1 MSTILIAEDDPIQ
14 RNLMRLL
21 LEKKLGHRCLEA
33 EDGARAL
40 YLIKQD
46 KKHEIDGVLLDL
58 GMPEMDGRTALP
70 KILTLRP
77 GLPVIVLTASDH
89 VKDAVEV
96 MRLGAADFLTKPA
109 EPERLRVSLENA
121 LNLSRLKEDVA
132 RLERAGENRAGF
144 ADMIGHDSA
153 LMTVPVKLARKAANS
168 DITTLITGETGTGK
182 EVLARAIHGEGMRAG
197 KPFVAVNCGAIP
209 RELVEST
216 LFGHKKG
223 AFTGAVDDAPG
234 KFREADGGTL
244 FLDEVGELSADAQ
257 VKLLRALQQREVE
270 PVGAAKSMPVNVR
283 VIAATH
289 RSLAHEVKNGDFR
302 EDLYYRLN
310 VFPIHLPPLRE
321 RRDDI
326 PLLAV
331 YFLTHYAALEKKG
344 MLTLST
350 EAKAWMKRHD
360 WPGNVRELENRI
372 YRAVLMCEGNDIRME
387 AFDEPSLAL
396 AQETAAAPLPFH
408 HADGSLLTLAEVE
421 QAAFAAALA
430 HTGGNV
436 TRAAAALGIG
446 KSTLYRRLNA

>member
-40 YLIKQD
+40 YLMKQD
-46 KKHEIDGVLLDL
+46 KKQEIDGILLDL
-58 GMPEMDGRTALP
+58 NMPEMDGRTVLP
-70 KILTLRP
+70 KLLALRP

-89 VKDAVEV
+89 VKDVVEV
-96 MRLGAADFLTKPA
+96 MRMGATDFLTKPA
-109 EPERLRVSLENA
+109 EPERLRVSLSNA

-144 ADMIGHDSA
+144 ADMIGHDGA
-153 LMTVPVKLARKAANS
+153 LSVPVKLARKAASS

-182 EVLARAIHGEGMRAG
+182 EVLARAIHGEGTRSG

-209 RELVEST
+209 KELVEST

-289 RSLAHEVKNGDFR
+289 RSLSHEVKNGDFR

-321 RRDDI
+321 RRGDI
-326 PLLAV
+326 LALAEH
-331 YFLTHYAALEKKG
+331 FLTHYAALEKKG
-344 MLTLST
+344 ALTLST
-350 EAKAWMKRHD
+350 EARAWMKRHD
-360 WPGNVRELENRI
+360 WPGNVRELENRL
-372 YRAVLMCEGNDIRME
+372 YRAVLMCEGSAVGPE
-387 AFDEPSLAL
+387 AFDEPGLLSV
-396 AQETAAAPLPFH
+396 QEASAPLLPFH
-408 HADGSLLTLAEVE
+408 RPDGSLLTLEEIE

-436 TRAAAALGIG
+436 TRAAVALGIG
-446 KSTLYRRLNA
+446 KSTLYRRLGT